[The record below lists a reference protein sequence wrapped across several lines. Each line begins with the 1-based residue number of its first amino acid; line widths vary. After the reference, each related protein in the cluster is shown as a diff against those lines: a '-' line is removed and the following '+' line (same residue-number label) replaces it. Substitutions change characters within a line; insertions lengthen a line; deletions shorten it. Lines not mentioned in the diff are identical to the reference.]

1 MIKSFSHTGLKDFF
15 RTRTKRGIQPKHAD
29 RLETVLDHLNAAGDI
44 RDMNFPASG
53 LHKLNPK
60 TTDMEKQ
67 VWALTISGNWRITF
81 KFYNGDAYEVDYVDY
96 H

>member
-1 MIKSFSHTGLKDFF
+1 VPKRIFF
-15 RTRTKRGIQPKHAD
+15 KKRTKRGIQPKHGD
-29 RLETVLDHLNAAGDI
+29 RLETVLDHLNGAADI
-44 RDMNFPASG
+44 RDMNFPGSG

-67 VWALTISGNWRITF
+67 IWALTISGNWRLTF
-81 KFYNGDAYEVDYVDY
+81 KFFNGDAYEVGYVDY